1 VFLFAALKP
10 FAELSIVQ
18 RIMPHSNVQQFKYF
32 KVLIQEFHVKVDM
45 GFINALLEM
54 FQSEKVSET
63 EEVSML
69 SIQVLLFIMEFVN
82 LTVSTLL
89 EILGPYPG
97 CLEGSCDVEH

>member
-1 VFLFAALKP
+1 
-10 FAELSIVQ
+10 
-18 RIMPHSNVQQFKYF
+18 VQQFKYF

-45 GFINALLEM
+45 DFINALLEM

-69 SIQVLLFIMEFVN
+69 IIQVLLFIMEFVN
-82 LTVSTLL
+82 LMVSTLL

-97 CLEGSCDVEH
+97 CLEGSCYVEH

>member
-1 VFLFAALKP
+1 LAALKP

-18 RIMPHSNVQQFKYF
+18 RIMPHSKVQQFKYF

-54 FQSEKVSET
+54 FQSEEVSET

-82 LTVSTLL
+82 LMVSTLL
-89 EILGPYPG
+89 EIFSPYPG
-97 CLEGSCDVEH
+97 CLEESCNVEH

>member
-1 VFLFAALKP
+1 MFLLAALKP

-45 GFINALLEM
+45 GFINAFLEM
-54 FQSEKVSET
+54 FQSEEVSEK
-63 EEVSML
+63 EEVSMH
-69 SIQVLLFIMEFVN
+69 SIQVFLFTNEFVD

-89 EILGPYPG
+89 EFLGPFPG
-97 CLEGSCDVEH
+97 WVEDSCDM

>member
-1 VFLFAALKP
+1 MFLLAALKP

-45 GFINALLEM
+45 GFINAFLEM
-54 FQSEKVSET
+54 FQSEEVSDT
-63 EEVSML
+63 EEVSMH
-69 SIQVLLFIMEFVN
+69 SIQVFLFTSEFVD

-89 EILGPYPG
+89 EFLGPFPVWVK
-97 CLEGSCDVEH
+97 GSCDM